1 LNSKFYIHP
10 CNQTNLLGLKC
21 NFCEGVGE
29 GWAKCKVFCKY
40 SLKKT
45 ERARG
50 IPHFLYEYL
59 VFTIVSEVAS
69 LDGHVVGRYPG
80 IFGGDY
86 ASLFWDQASL
96 RLLVPS
102 PRTRPLSSKTHPC
115 PS

>member
-1 LNSKFYIHP
+1 MLSI
-10 CNQTNLLGLKC
+10 L
-21 NFCEGVGE
+21 
-29 GWAKCKVFCKY
+29 

-80 IFGGDY
+80 IFGGDCLVF
-86 ASLFWDQASL
+86 SGTK
-96 RLLVPS
+96 LL
-102 PRTRPLSSKTHPC
+102 
-115 PS
+115 